1 MGKGETG
8 EWGLC
13 SGVSGDSD
21 REAVNF
27 LTFAC

>member
-1 MGKGETG
+1 MGKGEIG

-21 REAVNF
+21 REAINF
-27 LTFAC
+27 LIFAG